1 MFKNDQ
7 FTVSVKGKFRR
18 EAKMDNFVLI
28 GVDDKHKSDISWT
41 HLVCEGDQG
50 MATMIKIMAYMGVVG
65 QQIGDAILAEHDEMT
80 KEEFQAH
87 VQMARGMVKK
97 KMQKVQNAE

>member
-7 FTVSVKGKFRR
+7 FTVKIKGKFNR

-41 HLVCEGDQG
+41 HMVCEGDWG
-50 MATMIKIMAYMGVVG
+50 RATMIKIMAYMGVIG
-65 QQIGDAILAEHDEMT
+65 QQIGDAILASHEEMT
-80 KEEFQAH
+80 QEELQAH
-87 VQMARGMVKK
+87 VQMAMELVKK
-97 KMQKVQNAE
+97 KMQKVQDAE